1 MERILL
7 PASYK
12 QDLSGKR
19 FGRLHALYPVEI
31 RRNGHVVYKCKCDCG
46 IERRVTSSNLRSGHT
61 RSCGC
66 LVPERASEAN
76 GKHYRSRTPAYS
88 RYIQML
94 QRCYL
99 KTAPNYRWYG
109 QRGIQVCDR
118 WRFGDDEGKSGFECF
133 VDDVGESPAGTW
145 IERIDNDGD
154 YEPGNCTWATP
165 LQQMRN
171 RRPRRR
177 VLDLGGMNEICN

>member
-1 MERILL
+1 
-7 PASYK
+7 
-12 QDLSGKR
+12 
-19 FGRLHALYPVEI
+19 
-31 RRNGHVVYKCKCDCG
+31 
-46 IERRVTSSNLRSGHT
+46 
-61 RSCGC
+61 
-66 LVPERASEAN
+66 
-76 GKHYRSRTPAYS
+76 
-88 RYIQML
+88 ML